1 MRNLHL
7 LIQRLA
13 DSGVEF
19 IIVGGMAGVLHGS
32 TYVTEDLDICAVLS
46 PENVER
52 LRAALRDLKPAHRL
66 THRKLSFIDH
76 PPEGTALANL
86 YLETEAGVVDILGSV
101 LGLGKYEELSRNAV
115 EVFFFG
121 RKCRVVSLADLIRAK
136 EAVGREKDLLVA
148 KELRAIAAK
157 RAGL

>member
-19 IIVGGMAGVLHGS
+19 VIVGGFAGVLHGS
-32 TYVTEDLDICAVLS
+32 SYVTEDLHICAVLS
-46 PENVER
+46 TENIGR
-52 LRAALRDLKPAHRL
+52 LRAALADLDPKHRM
-66 THRKLSFIDH
+66 THAKLSFVDH
-76 PPEGTALANL
+76 PPEGAPMANL
-86 YLETEAGVVDILGSV
+86 YLETDAGVLDV
-101 LGLGKYEELSRNAV
+101 LGNVLGVGDFSALAQSAI
-115 EVFFFG
+115 EVSLFG
-121 RKCRVVSLADLIRAK
+121 RKCRVISLETLIRAK

-157 RAGL
+157 RAGH